1 MKKISLK
8 ISHQDKNHI
17 FSFDFLQN
25 LFDYFL
31 KSRFFVLFFGLINIC
46 SLKALNFDF

>member
-17 FSFDFLQN
+17 FFFDFLQN
-25 LFDYFL
+25 LFDYFF
-31 KSRFFVLFFGLINIC
+31 KSRFFLFCFL
-46 SLKALNFDF
+46 D